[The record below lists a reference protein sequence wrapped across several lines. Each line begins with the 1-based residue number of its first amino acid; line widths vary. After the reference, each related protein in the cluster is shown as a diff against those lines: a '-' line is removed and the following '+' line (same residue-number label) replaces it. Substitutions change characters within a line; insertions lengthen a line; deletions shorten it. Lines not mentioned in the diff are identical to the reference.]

1 MSTKLLKIELTIV
14 YDSQKPH
21 SITKKLNRIL
31 AIVERFGKQLTVLCR
46 VRQKTAQL
54 TLFRLGGGGGGGG
67 GEVPAPI
74 STFEN
79 FLDI

>member
-54 TLFRLGGGGGGGG
+54 TLFRLGGGGGG
-67 GEVPAPI
+67 EVPAPI

>member
-54 TLFRLGGGGGGGG
+54 TLFRLRGGR
-67 GEVPAPI
+67 EVPAPI